1 MNIKMVTY
9 YRDLNDNELVY
20 LCAENNEDAINL
32 IVNKYKNCIL
42 MILKEYLKEYNIIGV
57 EVADLYQE
65 GLIGLMHAIHSYN
78 PTRDVLFYTYAN
90 ACIRTSLM
98 SAIRQTFR
106 QKNRILNYSYSL
118 DKIFEDSGD
127 NFYEILKDE
136 SYEPNKLLLSSED
149 ENELINKLKSKLSKS
164 ELAIFELRLKGLSN
178 GEIASL
184 IDKDTKYIENSLFRI
199 KRKYKELNK
208 VVS

>member
-1 MNIKMVTY
+1 MD
-9 YRDLNDNELVY
+9 YRELNDNELVY
-20 LCAENNEDAINL
+20 LCAENNEDAMNL

-90 ACIRTSLM
+90 ACIRTSLI

>member
-1 MNIKMVTY
+1 MD
-9 YRDLNDNELVY
+9 YRELNDNELVY

-78 PTRDVLFYTYAN
+78 STRDVLFYTYAN

-136 SYEPNKLLLSSED
+136 SYEPNKLLLNSE
-149 ENELINKLKSKLSKS
+149 EESELINKLKDKLSKS

>member
-1 MNIKMVTY
+1 MD

-90 ACIRTSLM
+90 ACIRTSLI

-127 NFYEILKDE
+127 NLYEILKDE
-136 SYEPNKLLLSSED
+136 SYEPNKLLLSSEE

-178 GEIASL
+178 GEIATL

>member
-1 MNIKMVTY
+1 MD

-199 KRKYKELNK
+199 KRK
-208 VVS
+208 

>member
-1 MNIKMVTY
+1 MD
-9 YRDLNDNELVY
+9 YRELNDNELVY
-20 LCAENNEDAINL
+20 LCAENNEDAMNL

-90 ACIRTSLM
+90 ACIRTSLI

-136 SYEPNKLLLSSED
+136 SYEPNKLLLSSEE

-178 GEIASL
+178 GEIATL
-184 IDKDTKYIENSLFRI
+184 IDKDSKYIENSLFRI

>member
-1 MNIKMVTY
+1 MD
-9 YRDLNDNELVY
+9 YRELNDNELVY
-20 LCAENNEDAINL
+20 LCAENNEEAMNL

-65 GLIGLMHAIHSYN
+65 GLIGLMHAIYSYN
-78 PTRDVLFYTYAN
+78 STRDVLFYTYAN

-136 SYEPNKLLLSSED
+136 SYEPNKLLLNSE
-149 ENELINKLKSKLSKS
+149 EESELINKLKDKLSKS

>member
-1 MNIKMVTY
+1 MD

-20 LCAENNEDAINL
+20 LCAENNEDAMNL

>member
-1 MNIKMVTY
+1 MD

-78 PTRDVLFYTYAN
+78 PTRDVLFYTYAY

>member
-1 MNIKMVTY
+1 MD

-78 PTRDVLFYTYAN
+78 PTRDVLLYTYAN

>member
-1 MNIKMVTY
+1 MD
-9 YRDLNDNELVY
+9 YRELNDNELVY
-20 LCAENNEDAINL
+20 LCAENNEEAMNL

-78 PTRDVLFYTYAN
+78 STRDVLFYTYAN

-127 NFYEILKDE
+127 NFYEILKDV
-136 SYEPNKLLLSSED
+136 KHF
-149 ENELINKLKSKLSKS
+149 
-164 ELAIFELRLKGLSN
+164 IFT
-178 GEIASL
+178 IV
-184 IDKDTKYIENSLFRI
+184 
-199 KRKYKELNK
+199 RKIYLMLNTRAK
-208 VVS
+208 TFI

>member
-1 MNIKMVTY
+1 MD
-9 YRDLNDNELVY
+9 YRELNDNELVY
-20 LCAENNEDAINL
+20 LCAENNEDAMNL

-65 GLIGLMHAIHSYN
+65 GLIGLIHAIHSYN

-90 ACIRTSLM
+90 ACIRTSLI

>member
-1 MNIKMVTY
+1 MD

-136 SYEPNKLLLSSED
+136 SYEPNKLHLSSED

>member
-1 MNIKMVTY
+1 MD

-65 GLIGLMHAIHSYN
+65 GLIGLIHAIHSYN

>member
-1 MNIKMVTY
+1 MD
-9 YRDLNDNELVY
+9 YRELNDNELVY
-20 LCAENNEDAINL
+20 LCAENNEEAMNL

-42 MILKEYLKEYNIIGV
+42 IALKEYLKEYNIIGV

-136 SYEPNKLLLSSED
+136 SYEPNKLLLSGEEES
-149 ENELINKLKSKLSKS
+149 ELINKLKDKLSKS

>member
-1 MNIKMVTY
+1 MD
-9 YRDLNDNELVY
+9 YRELNDNELVY

-90 ACIRTSLM
+90 ACIRTSLI

-178 GEIASL
+178 GEIATL
-184 IDKDTKYIENSLFRI
+184 IEKDTKYIENSLFRI

>member
-1 MNIKMVTY
+1 MD

-149 ENELINKLKSKLSKS
+149 ENELINNLKSKLSKS

-178 GEIASL
+178 SEIASL

>member
-1 MNIKMVTY
+1 MD

-127 NFYEILKDE
+127 NFYGILKDE

>member
-1 MNIKMVTY
+1 MD
-9 YRDLNDNELVY
+9 YRELNDNELVY
-20 LCAENNEDAINL
+20 LCAENNEEAMNL

-78 PTRDVLFYTYAN
+78 STRDVLFYTYAN

-136 SYEPNKLLLSSED
+136 SYEPNKLLLNSE
-149 ENELINKLKSKLSKS
+149 EESELINKLKNKLSKS

>member
-1 MNIKMVTY
+1 MD

-20 LCAENNEDAINL
+20 LCAENNEDAMNL

-90 ACIRTSLM
+90 ACIRTSLI

>member
-1 MNIKMVTY
+1 MD

-90 ACIRTSLM
+90 ACIRTSLI

-136 SYEPNKLLLSSED
+136 SYEPNKLLLSSEE

-178 GEIASL
+178 GEIATL

>member
-1 MNIKMVTY
+1 MD

-178 GEIASL
+178 GEIATL
-184 IDKDTKYIENSLFRI
+184 IDKDTKYI
-199 KRKYKELNK
+199 
-208 VVS
+208 

>member
-1 MNIKMVTY
+1 MD
-9 YRDLNDNELVY
+9 YRELNDNELVY
-20 LCAENNEDAINL
+20 LCAENNEEAMNL

-42 MILKEYLKEYNIIGV
+42 IALKEYLKEYNIIGV

-136 SYEPNKLLLSSED
+136 SYEPNKLLLSSEE
-149 ENELINKLKSKLSKS
+149 ENELINKLKDKLSKS

>member
-1 MNIKMVTY
+1 MDYK
-9 YRDLNDNELVY
+9 DLNDNELVY
-20 LCAENNEDAINL
+20 LCAENNEEAINL

-42 MILKEYLKEYNIIGV
+42 MTLKEYLKEYNIIGV

-65 GLIGLMHAIHSYN
+65 GLIGLVHAIHSYN

-136 SYEPNKLLLSSED
+136 SYEPNKLLLSSEE
-149 ENELINKLKSKLSKS
+149 ENELMNKLKSKLSKS
-164 ELAIFELRLKGLSN
+164 ELSIFELKLKGLSN

>member
-1 MNIKMVTY
+1 MD

-136 SYEPNKLLLSSED
+136 SYEPNKLLLTSED

-178 GEIASL
+178 GEISSL

>member
-1 MNIKMVTY
+1 MD
-9 YRDLNDNELVY
+9 YRELNDNELVY
-20 LCAENNEDAINL
+20 LCAENNEDAMNL

-65 GLIGLMHAIHSYN
+65 GLIGLIHAIHSYN

-90 ACIRTSLM
+90 ACIRTSLI

-136 SYEPNKLLLSSED
+136 SYEPNKLLLSSEE

-178 GEIASL
+178 GEIATL

>member
-1 MNIKMVTY
+1 MD

-90 ACIRTSLM
+90 ACIRTSLI

-127 NFYEILKDE
+127 NLYEILKDE
-136 SYEPNKLLLSSED
+136 SYEPNKLLLSSEE

-178 GEIASL
+178 GEIATL

-199 KRKYKELNK
+199 KRKYKELDK

>member
-1 MNIKMVTY
+1 MD
-9 YRDLNDNELVY
+9 YRELNDNELVY

-118 DKIFEDSGD
+118 DKIFEYSGD

-178 GEIASL
+178 SEIAYL

>member
-1 MNIKMVTY
+1 MD
-9 YRDLNDNELVY
+9 YRELNDNELVY
-20 LCAENNEDAINL
+20 LCAENNEDAMNL

>member
-1 MNIKMVTY
+1 MD

-42 MILKEYLKEYNIIGV
+42 MILKEYLKEYNSIGV

-127 NFYEILKDE
+127 NFYGILKDE

>member
-1 MNIKMVTY
+1 MD

-78 PTRDVLFYTYAN
+78 STRDVLFYTYAN

-136 SYEPNKLLLSSED
+136 SYEPNKLLLNSE
-149 ENELINKLKSKLSKS
+149 EESELINKLKDKLSKS